1 MSASAPSNGEDST
14 LAIKCMDFCHALASQ
29 GMAFSFSLSVGSDFS
44 FSLDAREKKKAASVS
59 TEEVRKKKLSPSKVR
74 RNAKRRQE
82 FLKRK
87 SETSDKGNLGSPAA
101 VGGIPCAP
109 ALHHLLSPSPTS
121 GRRRV
126 MSVGRPEMPNF
137 SSLNLDGSCSP
148 TPPPPPT
155 SPPPVAPLPSSPCE
169 QEADTGGNQGQ
180 VEFRCDQC
188 ENTFKLEANLAN
200 HTVKAHDDWRLHWKL
215 SRAGKRA

>member
-155 SPPPVAPLPSSPCE
+155 SPPPVAPLPCSPTPTSPATPSE
-169 QEADTGGNQGQ
+169 GDPAGPSEA
-180 VEFRCDQC
+180 
-188 ENTFKLEANLAN
+188 
-200 HTVKAHDDWRLHWKL
+200 WRLQHRQKL
-215 SRAGKRA
+215 IEARARERARANKTNL

>member
-137 SSLNLDGSCSP
+137 SSLNLDGSSSP
-148 TPPPPPT
+148 TPSSAPPSCPPPLCYEDCKIPEQHCEACGRCQFLCIEHSGCDCEEPYFDPT
-155 SPPPVAPLPSSPCE
+155 EIECAICYCTREV
-169 QEADTGGNQGQ
+169 
-180 VEFRCDQC
+180 
-188 ENTFKLEANLAN
+188 
-200 HTVKAHDDWRLHWKL
+200 RLV
-215 SRAGKRA
+215 

>member
-44 FSLDAREKKKAASVS
+44 FSLDAREKKKATSVA
-59 TEEVRKKKLSPSKVR
+59 TEEVKKKKLSPSKVR

-101 VGGIPCAP
+101 VRGIPCAP
-109 ALHHLLSPSPTS
+109 ALPCASRRLVTKLRRRANTWTFSQLDGAPPSPSFHQQPCSDGDCEEEDHCKICNRCFELCQEHQGCNCDSSVRNCRICS
-121 GRRRV
+121 G
-126 MSVGRPEMPNF
+126 EF
-137 SSLNLDGSCSP
+137 
-148 TPPPPPT
+148 
-155 SPPPVAPLPSSPCE
+155 E
-169 QEADTGGNQGQ
+169 QP
-180 VEFRCDQC
+180 
-188 ENTFKLEANLAN
+188 K
-200 HTVKAHDDWRLHWKL
+200 KIK
-215 SRAGKRA
+215 